1 MKANMDIETFLAGER
16 AADGYRCGFVAIV
29 GRPNVGKSTLM
40 NHLIGQKI
48 SITSKKAQTTRNRV
62 TGIYTDDTAQFVFV
76 DTPGFQTDHRNALND
91 RLNQNVTEAL
101 GGVDAVV
108 FVVEA
113 MRFTD
118 ADRVVLK
125 QLPKHTPVILVVNKI
140 DKDKAKDRYAL
151 EAFVAQVR
159 AEFEF
164 AAAEAVSAKHGLR
177 IANLL
182 ELIKPYLPESVPMYP
197 EDMVTDKSSRF
208 LAMEIVR
215 EKLFRY
221 LGEELPYA
229 MNVEVE
235 QFEEEDGLNRIY
247 IAVLVDKESQKAIL
261 IGKGGERLKKI
272 STEARLDMEKLFDT
286 KVFLKVWVKV
296 KSGWADDI
304 RFLREL
310 GL

>member
-1 MKANMDIETFLAGER
+1 MDIETFLQNESQHPT
-16 AADGYRCGFVAIV
+16 DYRCGFVAIV

-76 DTPGFQTDHRNALND
+76 DTPGFQTNHRNALND

-101 GGVDAVV
+101 SGVDVVV

-113 MRFTD
+113 MRFTN

-125 QLPKHTPVILVVNKI
+125 QLPKHTPVVLVVNKI
-140 DKDKAKDRYAL
+140 DKDKAKDKFAL
-151 EAFVAQVR
+151 EAFINEVR
-159 AEFEF
+159 QEFEF
-164 AAAEAVSAKHGLR
+164 TASEAVSAKHGLR

-182 ELIKPYLPESVPMYP
+182 ELLKPYLPESIPMYP

-235 QFEEEDGLNRIY
+235 QFEEVESGLFRIY
-247 IAVLVDKESQKAIL
+247 IAVLVDKDSQKAIL
-261 IGKGGERLKKI
+261 IGKGGEKLKKI

-286 KVFLKVWVKV
+286 KVFLKIWVKV

>member
-1 MKANMDIETFLAGER
+1 MDIETFLQNESQHPT
-16 AADGYRCGFVAIV
+16 DYRCGFVAIV

-76 DTPGFQTDHRNALND
+76 DTPGFQTNHRNALND

-101 GGVDAVV
+101 SGVDVVV

-125 QLPKHTPVILVVNKI
+125 QLPKHTPVVLVVNKI
-140 DKDKAKDRYAL
+140 DKDKAKDKFAL
-151 EAFVAQVR
+151 EAFINEVR
-159 AEFEF
+159 QEFEF
-164 AAAEAVSAKHGLR
+164 TASEAVSAKHGLR

-182 ELIKPYLPESVPMYP
+182 ELLKPYLPESIPMYP

-229 MNVEVE
+229 MNVEME
-235 QFEEEDGLNRIY
+235 QFAEEESGLFRIY
-247 IAVLVDKESQKAIL
+247 IAVLVDKDSQKAIL
-261 IGKGGERLKKI
+261 IGKGGEKLKKI

-286 KVFLKVWVKV
+286 KVFLKIWVKV

>member
-1 MKANMDIETFLAGER
+1 MFQFSRPEIINHGENF
-16 AADGYRCGFVAIV
+16 RCGFVAIV

-48 SITSKKAQTTRNRV
+48 SITSKKAQTTRHKVN
-62 TGIYTDDTAQFVFV
+62 GIYTDQEAQLIFV
-76 DTPGFQTDHRNALND
+76 DTPGFQTYHRNALND
-91 RLNQNVTEAL
+91 RLNQNVTEAVA
-101 GGVDAVV
+101 GVDVIV
-108 FVVEA
+108 FVIEA
-113 MRFTD
+113 LRFSE
-118 ADRVVLK
+118 ADREVLQK
-125 QLPKHTPVILVVNKI
+125 LPKHIPVLLVINKA
-140 DKDKAKDRYAL
+140 DKAKAKDNTL
-151 EAFVAQVR
+151 INDFI
-159 AEFEF
+159 AEVEREF
-164 AAAEAVSAKHGLR
+164 SFTKILLVSAKHGVG
-177 IANLL
+177 IAQ
-182 ELIKPYLPESVPMYP
+182 LINTLKPMLPLGIPLYP

-235 QFEEEDGLNRIY
+235 QFEEEEGLYRIY
-247 IAVLVDKESQKAIL
+247 IAVLVDKDSQKGIL
-261 IGKGGERLKKI
+261 IGKGGEKLKKI
-272 STEARLDMEKLFDT
+272 STEARLDMEKLFAT

-296 KSGWADDI
+296 KSGWADDV

>member
-1 MKANMDIETFLAGER
+1 MDIETFLQNESQHPT
-16 AADGYRCGFVAIV
+16 DYRCGFVAIV

-76 DTPGFQTDHRNALND
+76 DTPGFQTNHRNALND

-101 GGVDAVV
+101 SGVDVVV

-125 QLPKHTPVILVVNKI
+125 QLPKHTPVVLVVNKI
-140 DKDKAKDRYAL
+140 DKDKAKDKFAL
-151 EAFVAQVR
+151 EAFINEVR
-159 AEFEF
+159 QEFEF
-164 AAAEAVSAKHGLR
+164 TASEAVSAKHGLR

-182 ELIKPYLPESVPMYP
+182 ELLKPYLPESIPMYP

-235 QFEEEDGLNRIY
+235 QFEEESGLFRIY
-247 IAVLVDKESQKAIL
+247 IAVLVDKDSQKAIL
-261 IGKGGERLKKI
+261 IGKGGEKLKKI

-286 KVFLKVWVKV
+286 KVFLKIWVKV

>member
-1 MKANMDIETFLAGER
+1 MNLEEFLANEKT
-16 AADGYRCGFVAIV
+16 AAEGYRCGFIAIV

-76 DTPGFQTDHRNALND
+76 DTPGFQTYHRNALND
-91 RLNQNVTEAL
+91 RLNLNVTEAVS
-101 GGVDAVV
+101 GVDVIV

-113 MRFTD
+113 LRFSD
-118 ADRVVLK
+118 ADRIVLQ
-125 QLPKHTPVILVVNKI
+125 QLPKNTPVVLVVNKI
-140 DKDKAKDRYAL
+140 DKDKAKDVATL
-151 EAFVAQVR
+151 DAFIAEVR
-159 AEFEF
+159 QAFDF
-164 AAAEAVSAKHGLR
+164 ADCEVVSAKHGLR

-182 ELIKPYLPESVPMYP
+182 AKLKSYLPESVPMYP
-197 EDMVTDKSSRF
+197 EDMITDKSSRF
-208 LAMEIVR
+208 LAAEIVR

-235 QFEEEDGLNRIY
+235 KFDEGDGIHHIY
-247 IAVLVDKESQKAIL
+247 IAVLVDKENQKPIV
-261 IGKGGERLKKI
+261 IGKGGEKLKKI
-272 STEARLDMEKLFDT
+272 STEARLDMEKLFDC
-286 KVFLKVWVKV
+286 KIFLKVWVKV
-296 KSGWADDI
+296 KSGWADDV
-304 RFLREL
+304 RFLNEL

>member
-1 MKANMDIETFLAGER
+1 MDIETFLQNESQHPT
-16 AADGYRCGFVAIV
+16 DYRCGFVAIV

-76 DTPGFQTDHRNALND
+76 DTPGFQTNHRNALND

-101 GGVDAVV
+101 SGVDVVV

-125 QLPKHTPVILVVNKI
+125 QLPKHTPVVLVVNKI
-140 DKDKAKDRYAL
+140 DKDKTKDKFAL
-151 EAFVAQVR
+151 EAFINEVLQ
-159 AEFEF
+159 EFEF
-164 AAAEAVSAKHGLR
+164 AASEAVSAKHGLR

-182 ELIKPYLPESVPMYP
+182 ELLKPYLPESIPMYP

-235 QFEEEDGLNRIY
+235 QFEEEESGLFRIY
-247 IAVLVDKESQKAIL
+247 IAVLVDKDSQKAIL
-261 IGKGGERLKKI
+261 IGKGGEKLKKI

-286 KVFLKVWVKV
+286 KVFLKIWVKV